1 MDAAAK
7 LDGVAGSAWGVTYWR
22 DATEEVDFVVS
33 QGTQDWAIEVKS
45 GCGDKVSGMTAF
57 RKRYPK
63 AKVWLVGATGIKL
76 EEFFSRPA
84 AEWFQ

>member
-1 MDAAAK
+1 
-7 LDGVAGSAWGVTYWR
+7 
-22 DATEEVDFVVS
+22 VVS
-33 QGTQDWAIEVKS
+33 RGAEDWAIEVKS
-45 GCGDKVSGMTAF
+45 DRGDKVSGMTAF

>member
-1 MDAAAK
+1 MESAVGTH
-7 LDGVAGSAWGVTYWR
+7 LLNGLHGSAWGVTYWR

-45 GCGDKVSGMTAF
+45 GRGDKVSGMMAF
-57 RKRYPK
+57 RKRDPK

-76 EEFFSRPA
+76 EEFLPVISV
-84 AEWFQ
+84 